1 MTHFSSGFLFTSG
14 CITGFLF
21 LWLVIQM
28 VIRLKVQEIYYRG
41 QPRVLQVYIPTEWG
55 EQKPGP
61 PFCPLLDIWRL
72 QRAHREKL
80 HSVWSVATHE
90 GAV

>member
-1 MTHFSSGFLFTSG
+1 MKYFSSGFLFTSG
-14 CITGFLF
+14 CITALLF

-28 VIRLKVQEIYYRG
+28 FIRLKVQEIYYRG
-41 QPRVLQVYIPTEWG
+41 QPRMLQVYMPTEWG
-55 EQKPGP
+55 EQKPGS
-61 PFCPLLDIWRL
+61 PFCLLDVWRL

>member
-1 MTHFSSGFLFTSG
+1 MKYFSSGFLFTSG
-14 CITGFLF
+14 CITALLF

-28 VIRLKVQEIYYRG
+28 FIRLKVQEIYYHG
-41 QPRVLQVYIPTEWG
+41 QPCVLQVYMPTEWG
-55 EQKPGP
+55 EQKPYS
-61 PFCPLLDIWRL
+61 PFCLLDVWRL

-80 HSVWSVATHE
+80 HSEWSVATHE